1 MRRIGFLGPKGTF
14 SEVALRQRPEAA
26 DAQAL
31 PYTSVDTALT
41 ALRAGEIDAAVVP
54 IENSVEGGV
63 PATLDSLAHGE
74 PLRVVAEMIVPI
86 TFVLAVRPGT
96 THEDI
101 VAISTHPHAWA
112 QVRGFVAQRY
122 AACRYV
128 PATSTAAAAVDL
140 AGGAHEWH
148 DATAYQAAICH
159 EMVARDHG
167 LEVLADDIGDNK
179 DAVTRFVLVARPGT
193 VPAATGADK
202 TSVVLFQKIDF
213 PGGLLG
219 LLEQFA
225 VRGINLTRLE
235 SRPTGESLGQYCFS
249 IDLEGHLHDA
259 RVAEAL
265 KGLHRV
271 CAEVRYLGSYPKA
284 DAAPVAVSPAHSPLA
299 YSEADTWLASL
310 DA

>member
-1 MRRIGFLGPKGTF
+1 MGPRGTF
-14 SEVALRQRPEAA
+14 SEVALRQRPEAEQ
-26 DAQAL
+26 AQVL
-31 PYTSVDTALT
+31 PYTSVDTALA

-96 THEDI
+96 RAQDI
-101 VAISTHPHAWA
+101 GAISTHPHAWA
-112 QVRGFVAQRY
+112 QVRGFIAANY
-122 AACRYV
+122 SACRYV
-128 PATSTAAAAVDL
+128 PATSTAASAVDL
-140 AGGAHEWH
+140 AGGAHAWH

-179 DAVTRFVLVARPGT
+179 DAVTRFVLVARPGRM
-193 VPAATGADK
+193 PAATGADK
-202 TSVVLFQKIDF
+202 TSVVLFQKIDY

-225 VRGINLTRLE
+225 VRGINLSRLE

-249 IDLEGHLHDA
+249 LDLDGHLHDA

-271 CAEVRYLGSYPKA
+271 CAQVRFLGSYPRA
-284 DAAPVAVSPAHSPLA
+284 DGAPVAVSPAHSGRS
-299 YSEADTWLASL
+299 YEEAEAWLAAL
-310 DA
+310 EE